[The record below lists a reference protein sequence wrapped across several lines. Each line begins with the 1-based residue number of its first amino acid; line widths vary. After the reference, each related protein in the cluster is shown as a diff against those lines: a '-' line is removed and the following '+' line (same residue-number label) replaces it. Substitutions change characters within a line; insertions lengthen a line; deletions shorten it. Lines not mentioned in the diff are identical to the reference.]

1 MDKVFDASQRL
12 SISMGEM
19 LGLLRALTESA
30 QKKETLIIAGDTA
43 GLEAVLQEEAET
55 ASEFKQ
61 KEKELRYRADGL
73 RRAAGLD
80 GKNVKLKEICGLA
93 GDAAWRERLTGAADD
108 LAAALERLARQ
119 NGKLKALLKQ
129 RIGYADYML
138 NFLHAPDD
146 RFSSYNML
154 GGKEGSPESFSLL
167 DCHV

>member
-108 LAAALERLARQ
+108 LAAVLERL
-119 NGKLKALLKQ
+119 ALLKQ